1 MKPRRIVVALD
12 ASTASLAALE
22 AAAVLA
28 AHRGAELVGVFVED
42 QNLFRCAGY
51 PFAYEIDAVSGEVR
65 RFCPESLRE
74 TLTALAMEAKRALEE
89 EARRTGLRSQFL
101 TVQGFVREELLA
113 RAREAELLVIG
124 RVGGGQGG
132 RTLGSTAQALLLG
145 ASGQV
150 LVLREG
156 AALKAPVGVLCWPG
170 DDWKTLAEIA
180 REIAH
185 ACGDGILLLLLL
197 SQNHLPGE
205 PWKEKAQALAWEL
218 GVRATV
224 RTVIG
229 PSAVAIAGELW
240 KEGVGVIVTS
250 RTYAAKEKD
259 LFLELLS
266 DLECAWLVV

>member
-1 MKPRRIVVALD
+1 MKARRIVVALD

-51 PFAYEIDAVSGEVR
+51 PFACEIDAVSGEVR

-74 TLTALAMEAKRALEE
+74 TLTALEMEAKRALEE
-89 EARRTGLRSQFL
+89 EARRTGLRSQFV
-101 TVQGFVREELLA
+101 TTQGFVREELLA

-124 RVGGGQGG
+124 RVGGGQRG

-156 AALKAPVGVLCWPG
+156 SALKAPVGVLCWPG
-170 DDWKTLAEIA
+170 DNWKALAEIA

-197 SQNHLPGE
+197 SQNHLPEE
-205 PWKEKAQALAWEL
+205 PWKEKAQALASEL
-218 GVRATV
+218 GVRTTV

-240 KEGVGVIVTS
+240 KDGVGAIVTS
-250 RTYAAKEKD
+250 RAYAAKEKD